1 MSKKRL
7 AVIALAVLSCT
18 LLFLSVGIGIASAQQ
33 DVLKL
38 DEDTSYVLN
47 LETGS
52 KQTYVDFL
60 SSKQFEGDR
69 LEFNIYVG
77 KTGNPILDD
86 YVLELRTNLDNPEW
100 KVGDDIYHAATVLV
114 WKGAEAHEALVPKI
128 VLSGDV
134 PKPIRTNIKEPGF
147 EAYDIR
153 GIGEIGV
160 YVELTVG
167 TTNDGSTLST
177 IIQKLEPS
185 MTFLSTTE
193 DIQDAQSEMEQNLEE
208 ARGKIGVTDLE
219 EDIRRL
225 SEEGHP
231 GWASQL
237 SAHYNELSVAAEPP
251 PLTLYVILSVLVG
264 LILGS
269 AFVYVYVSRGGGKG
283 VDVSQISADLN
294 DTSGRLDEKSSSINA
309 ISTKFARSEDD
320 ERRSVARDLIKIRA
334 GLNEISNEIRTI
346 ADKIKGPR

>member
-1 MSKKRL
+1 MNERRL
-7 AVIALAVLSCT
+7 VLLAVLSCT
-18 LLFLSVGIGIASAQQ
+18 LLVFATGLAAAQQ

-38 DEDTSYVLN
+38 DESTSYVLN

-52 KQTYVDFL
+52 KQTYVGFL

-69 LEFNIYVG
+69 LEFNIYVS

-100 KVGDDIYHAATVLV
+100 KFGDEIYHAANVLV
-114 WKGAEAHEALVPKI
+114 WKGGAAHEALVPKI

-167 TTNDGSTLST
+167 TTKDGATLAT

-185 MTFLSTTE
+185 MAFDSTTE
-193 DIQDAQSEMEQNLEE
+193 KIQDAQSEIAQNLEE
-208 ARGKIGVTDLE
+208 ARGKLGETDLA

-225 SEEGHP
+225 AEEGHP

-237 SAHYNELSVAAEPP
+237 SAHYKALSVQAEPP
-251 PLTLYVILSVLVG
+251 PLTLYVLLAVLLG
-264 LILGS
+264 LIIGA

-283 VDVSQISADLN
+283 VDVSQISTELQ
-294 DTSGRLDEKSSSINA
+294 DTSGRLEEKSSSLTT

-320 ERRSVARDLIKIRA
+320 EKRSVARDLLKLRA
-334 GLNEISNEIRTI
+334 SLNELSNEIRTI
-346 ADKIKGPR
+346 ADRLKGVR

>member
-1 MSKKRL
+1 MIERRVVLL
-7 AVIALAVLSCT
+7 ALLCCT
-18 LLFLSVGIGIASAQQ
+18 LFVVATGLAAAQQ

-38 DEDTSYVLN
+38 DEGTSYVLN

-52 KQTYVDFL
+52 KQTYAGFL
-60 SSKQFEGDR
+60 GSKQFEGDR
-69 LEFNIYVG
+69 LEFNIYVS

-100 KVGDDIYHAATVLV
+100 KFGDEIYHAANVLV
-114 WKGAEAHEALVPKI
+114 WKGKDAHDALVPKI

-147 EAYDIR
+147 ESYDIR

-167 TTNDGSTLST
+167 TTKDGATLAT
-177 IIQKLEPS
+177 IIQKLEPA
-185 MTFLSTTE
+185 MTFYSTTE
-193 DIQDAQSEMEQNLEE
+193 EIQDAESELAQNLDE
-208 ARGKIGVTDLE
+208 ARGKLGETDLA

-225 SEEGHP
+225 AEEGHP

-237 SAHYNELSVAAEPP
+237 SEHYKELSVQAEPP
-251 PLTLYVILSVLVG
+251 PLTLYVLLAVLLG
-264 LILGS
+264 LIVGA

-283 VDVSQISADLN
+283 VDVSQISTELQ
-294 DTSGRLDEKSSSINA
+294 DTSGRLEEKSGSLTA

-320 ERRSVARDLIKIRA
+320 EKRSAARDLLKLRA
-334 GLNEISNEIRTI
+334 SLNELSNEIRTI
-346 ADKIKGPR
+346 ADRLKGVR

>member
-1 MSKKRL
+1 MSKKGL

-18 LLFLSVGIGIASAQQ
+18 LLFLAVGIGIASAQQ

-52 KQTYVDFL
+52 KQTYVGFL
-60 SSKQFEGDR
+60 DSKQYEGDR

-114 WKGAEAHEALVPKI
+114 WKGAEAHAALVPKI

-147 EAYDIR
+147 ETYDIR

-167 TTNDGSTLST
+167 TTSDGSTLST

-193 DIQDAQSEMEQNLEE
+193 DIQDAQSEMEQNLAE
-208 ARGKIGVTDLE
+208 ARGKIGGTDLE
-219 EDIRRL
+219 EDIRSL

-251 PLTLYVILSVLVG
+251 PITLYVILSVLVG
-264 LILGS
+264 LIVGS

-294 DTSGRLDEKSSSINA
+294 DTSGRLEEKSSSINA

-320 ERRSVARDLIKIRA
+320 EKRGVARDLIKIRA

>member
-1 MSKKRL
+1 MNERRL
-7 AVIALAVLSCT
+7 VLLAVLSCT
-18 LLFLSVGIGIASAQQ
+18 LFVVATGLAAAQQ

-38 DEDTSYVLN
+38 DEGTSYVLN

-52 KQTYVDFL
+52 KQTYVGFL

-69 LEFNIYVG
+69 LEFNIYVS

-100 KVGDDIYHAATVLV
+100 KFGDEIYHAANVLV
-114 WKGAEAHEALVPKI
+114 WKGKDAHDALV
-128 VLSGDV
+128 
-134 PKPIRTNIKEPGF
+134 TNIKEPGF

-167 TTNDGSTLST
+167 TTKDGATLAT

-185 MTFLSTTE
+185 MAFDSTTE
-193 DIQDAQSEMEQNLEE
+193 KIQEAQSEIAQNLDE
-208 ARGKIGVTDLE
+208 ARGKLGETDLE

-225 SEEGHP
+225 GEEGHP

-237 SAHYNELSVAAEPP
+237 SAHYKTLSVQAEPP
-251 PLTLYVILSVLVG
+251 PLTLYVLLAVLLG
-264 LILGS
+264 LVIGA

-283 VDVSQISADLN
+283 VDVSQISTELQ
-294 DTSGRLDEKSSSINA
+294 DTSGRLEEKSSSLTT

-320 ERRSVARDLIKIRA
+320 EKRSVARDLLKLRA
-334 GLNEISNEIRTI
+334 SLNELSNEIRTI
-346 ADKIKGPR
+346 ADRLKGIR

>member
-114 WKGAEAHEALVPKI
+114 WKGAEAHAALVPKI

-264 LILGS
+264 LIVGS